1 MHGAYHAYHAYHAY
15 NATRDDLSARTMMS
29 WSRVQRFVVALA
41 GLLFVASAAA
51 QLRTIP
57 SSAERG
63 VMTHLSGM
71 LVSLNGKR
79 VQLAAGAQI
88 RDTSNRIIL
97 PATLPANSG
106 VKYTLDLQGQVH
118 RVWILSPAEAA
129 QPDPKK

>member
-1 MHGAYHAYHAYHAY
+1 MHGAYHAYHAY
-15 NATRDDLSARTMMS
+15 NATRDDLPARTMMS

-71 LVSLNGKR
+71 LVSLNDKR

>member
-1 MHGAYHAYHAYHAY
+1 MHSAYRAYRAY

-71 LVSLNGKR
+71 LVTLNGKR
-79 VQLAAGAQI
+79 VQLATGAQI

-97 PATLPANSG
+97 PSALPADSR
-106 VKYTLDLQGQVH
+106 VKYTLDVQGQVH

>member
-1 MHGAYHAYHAYHAY
+1 MI
-15 NATRDDLSARTMMS
+15 S
-29 WSRVQRFVVALA
+29 WSGVQRFVVALA

-97 PATLPANSG
+97 PSGLPADAR
-106 VKYTLDLQGQVH
+106 VKYTLDVQGQVH

>member
-1 MHGAYHAYHAYHAY
+1 
-15 NATRDDLSARTMMS
+15 MMS